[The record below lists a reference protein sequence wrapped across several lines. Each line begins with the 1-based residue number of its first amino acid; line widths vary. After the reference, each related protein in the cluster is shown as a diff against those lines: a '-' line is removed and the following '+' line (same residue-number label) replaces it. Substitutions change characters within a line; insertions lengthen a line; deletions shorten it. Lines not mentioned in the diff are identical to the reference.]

1 MANYLSG
8 NDQNS
13 VDLQDLLDIFRPKQD
28 DVQGKGFIIEKAVYK
43 VAGGN
48 TDNSGI
54 VIECATNT
62 SVWGGFV
69 RVEGI
74 GDDTGSLDFD
84 IGLTAG
90 AADFGAAYG
99 DRGDGVYALKL
110 NDYVD
115 VATPEEVHISFD
127 GNSISNNKTITITV
141 CMLMAVAPATS

>member
-1 MANYLSG
+1 MANPLYG
-8 NDQNS
+8 NQNND
-13 VDLQDLLDIFRPKQD
+13 VDIQDIVDMFKPKGD
-28 DVQGKGFIIEKAVYK
+28 DVEGKGFIMKKGVYK

-54 VIECATNT
+54 VIACGTDS

-74 GDDTGSLDFD
+74 GDDSGSLDFD

-99 DRGDGVYALKL
+99 DKGDGVYALKQH
-110 NDYVD
+110 DFVD
-115 VATPEEVHISFD
+115 VGTPEDVHISFD
-127 GNSISNNKTITITV
+127 GNTISTNRTITITI
-141 CMLMAVAPATS
+141 CLLMAVAPATS

>member
-13 VDLQDLLDIFRPKQD
+13 VDLQDILDMFRPKAD
-28 DVQGKGFIIEKAVYK
+28 DVEGQGFIMKKAVYK

-54 VIECATNT
+54 VIPFAIDT

-84 IGLTAG
+84 VGLTAG

-99 DRGDGVYALKL
+99 DKGDGLYALKL
-110 NDYVD
+110 NDFIDIV
-115 VATPEEVHISFD
+115 TPEDVHISFD
-127 GNSISNNKTITITV
+127 GNSISSNKTITITV
-141 CMLMAVAPATS
+141 CVLTSLAPATS